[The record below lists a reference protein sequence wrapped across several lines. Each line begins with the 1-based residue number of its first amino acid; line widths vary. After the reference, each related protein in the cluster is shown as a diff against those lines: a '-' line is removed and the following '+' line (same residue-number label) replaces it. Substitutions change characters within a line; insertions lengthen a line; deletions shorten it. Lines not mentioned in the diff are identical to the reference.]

1 MRKFGLIGFPLPHSL
16 SPAYFS
22 KKFDIEGHADC
33 SYKAFPIKSIEELTS
48 LLADNPELEGL
59 NVTIPYKK
67 EVLPFLHES
76 TDAVKQTGA
85 CNCIRIQNKILTG
98 YNTDVIGFEK
108 SLLPN
113 LTNAHSKALIL
124 GTGGAAAAVEFVLKK
139 LQIDFLFVSRNSQPG
154 KSNLTYKEVSGKI
167 LNEYKLIINTTPLGM
182 YPNIEECTDILY
194 EYLTKDHYLYD
205 LVYNPEQTLFL
216 KKGSEK
222 GAITKNGSDMLII
235 QAEESWEIWNA
246 V

>member
-1 MRKFGLIGFPLPHSL
+1 MRRFGLIGFPLSHSF

-22 KKFDIEGHADC
+22 KKFNSEGYVDC
-33 SYKAFPIKSIEELTS
+33 LYEAFPIKSVEELTS
-48 LLADNPELEGL
+48 LLADNPDLEGL

-67 EVLPFLHES
+67 DVLPFLHHRTKE
-76 TDAVKQTGA
+76 VKQMGA
-85 CNCIRIQNKILTG
+85 CNCIRIQNKMLTG

-108 SLLPN
+108 SLVPN

-124 GTGGAAAAVEFVLKK
+124 GTGGSAAAVEFVLRK
-139 LQIDFLFVSRNSQPG
+139 LKIDFLFVSRNAQQGS
-154 KSNLTYKEVSGKI
+154 SNVTYKEVSSSI

-182 YPNIEECTDILY
+182 YPYIEECPDIPY
-194 EYLTKDHYLYD
+194 EYLTKSHYLYD

-216 KKGSEK
+216 KKGAEK

-235 QAEESWEIWNA
+235 QAEESWKIWNE
-246 V
+246 